1 MFLDRDGVLNEVV
14 ERDGQ
19 PASPRKAAEFR
30 LVGDVHD
37 AVRRLRAAGLPVY
50 VVTNQPDL
58 ARGLLPQRELDA
70 MVKTLRDDVGVDD
83 VRVCPHDDGDGCAC
97 RKPLP
102 GLLQDLAAVHDV
114 RLDGSYMVGD
124 TWRDM
129 EAGRTAGCRTVL
141 LRTWYNDDASGDAVV
156 DTLSQAADWILAAE
170 RSDADGADRG
180 EGEGAAR

>member
-1 MFLDRDGVLNEVV
+1 MTARRAVFLDRDGVLNEIV

-19 PASPRKAAEFR
+19 PASPRQIEEFR
-30 LVGDVHD
+30 LVGDARD

-70 MVKTLRDDVGVDD
+70 MMKTLLDDVGVDD
-83 VRVCPHDDGDGCAC
+83 VRVCPHDDGDVCAC

-102 GLLQDLAAVHDV
+102 GMLHDLAAAHAV
-114 RLDGSYMVGD
+114 RLGGSYMVGD

-129 EAGRTAGCRTVL
+129 EAGRSAGCQTVL
-141 LRTWYNDDASGDAVV
+141 LRTWYNEDASGDAVAN
-156 DTLSQAADWILAAE
+156 TLSEAADWILAAV
-170 RSDADGADRG
+170 RH
-180 EGEGAAR
+180 EGEGAAE